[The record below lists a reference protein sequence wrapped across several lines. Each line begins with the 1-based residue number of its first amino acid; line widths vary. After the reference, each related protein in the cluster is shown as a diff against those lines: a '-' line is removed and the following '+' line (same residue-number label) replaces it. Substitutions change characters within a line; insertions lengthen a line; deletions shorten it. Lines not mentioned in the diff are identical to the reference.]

1 MSMDPNKWVN
11 TLPFTNTESNQE
23 KYKLDFNRWPNTL
36 PSKTLP
42 SKTLPS
48 KTLPSKDDD
57 ILILSNAINSN
68 PKLNSGKKYSLTIIG
83 IVVGLILV
91 SVIKN
96 ETRNLQKEIS
106 NLQVSINTLKLDL
119 HQTTL
124 EHHVI
129 TSPENISLLANEYL
143 ESDFNFYKK
152 SQIKQLNGNVK
163 SSNKVEEKGDKKT
176 FKKKNKMKTDAIKL
190 EVAKKIKITKTE
202 LGKLKELYSK
212 PEQLPVVVR
221 YQVAKK
227 IENKKTELKK
237 LYSDPYSL
245 IKSKKTQKWVGI
257 QIVKVFLGIPIM
269 PGK

>member
-23 KYKLDFNRWPNTL
+23 KYKLDFNRWSN
-36 PSKTLP
+36 TLP

-68 PKLNSGKKYSLTIIG
+68 PKLSSGKKYSLTIIG
-83 IVVGLILV
+83 FVVGLILV

-106 NLQVSINTLKLDL
+106 NLQASINTLKLDL

-152 SQIKQLNGNVK
+152 YQIKQLNGNVK

-176 FKKKNKMKTDAIKL
+176 LKKKNKMKTDAIKS

-202 LGKLKELYSK
+202 LRKLKELYSK
-212 PEQLPVVVR
+212 PTSIPAEVKTQIASKIKEKKIELKNLYSSPKKTITFEKARNWVFV
-221 YQVAKK
+221 QVAKF
-227 IENKKTELKK
+227 
-237 LYSDPYSL
+237 
-245 IKSKKTQKWVGI
+245 
-257 QIVKVFLGIPIM
+257 FLGMPIV